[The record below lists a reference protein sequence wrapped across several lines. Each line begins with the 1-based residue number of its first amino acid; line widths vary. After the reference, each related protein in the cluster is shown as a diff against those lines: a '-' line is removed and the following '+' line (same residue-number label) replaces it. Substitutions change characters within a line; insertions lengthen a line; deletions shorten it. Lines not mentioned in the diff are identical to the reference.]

1 MKERGVSY
9 FIDEN
14 VTFRADEI
22 EVSHEEGRGLVYIL
36 EGEFLKDGKPFD
48 PPMPYSIKRSIP
60 IPYPAEVLKP
70 IYDVLVQQRE
80 LTKKLKK

>member
-22 EVSHEEGRGLVYIL
+22 EISREEGRGLVYYL
-36 EGEFLKDGKPFD
+36 EGEFLKDGEPFD
-48 PPMPYSIKRSIP
+48 PPMPYFIKRSIP
-60 IPYPAEVLKP
+60 IPNPAEVLKS
-70 IYDVLVQQRE
+70 IYSTLVRQRE
-80 LTKKLKK
+80 LTQKLKK